1 MNHPFEHPCSEYY
14 CKAAKGKTCTHF
26 KEFSRVELKTEWIT
40 FYMHPVNLYL
50 KFMYSWREL
59 KSDFAT
65 IFDFSNSFIVKKNY
79 HFAER
84 ANQSTRTIDFYYS

>member
-1 MNHPFEHPCSEYY
+1 
-14 CKAAKGKTCTHF
+14 
-26 KEFSRVELKTEWIT
+26 
-40 FYMHPVNLYL
+40 
-50 KFMYSWREL
+50 MYSWREL

-84 ANQSTRTIDFYYS
+84 ANQSTRAIDFYYS